1 LPSPLGT
8 LLAIHS
14 ISHITIANTS
24 TLWNALVAPT
34 PHRAA
39 AAPAKPLADLLHL
52 PPEAAPIQ
60 EAINL
65 VKDKPLKA
73 AVAPEQ

>member
-1 LPSPLGT
+1 MNKK
-8 LLAIHS
+8 LLLSLASWHK
-14 ISHITIANTS
+14 SHIFN
-24 TLWNALVAPT
+24 LG
-34 PHRAA
+34 
-39 AAPAKPLADLLHL
+39 DLLYL

-73 AVAPEQ
+73 AVSTE